1 MGKVILFSPV
11 GGTDPVSNSN
21 GHDGALIHCCRVY
34 KPDEVYMYMSKYALE
49 MESEDNRYTYCL
61 IKLYESLGKP
71 LNYKMIER
79 PDLVEVQEF
88 DFFYDDFKAEIQEI
102 LRTMSEG
109 DTLLLNTSSGTPAM
123 KSALVVLA
131 TLGDIDGRLIQ
142 VTTPDRAINKHD
154 HDNYDVQFLWE
165 YNPDNSDEFVN
176 RCKDISCPSIV
187 RLKNEE
193 LIRQFLDSY
202 DYSAALNAAQ
212 NMNSEDTKNYIH
224 LLEFANYRS
233 QLDYTSMSKVVEMS
247 EVKAML
253 PVLTSKYR
261 NTVEYALSLFIKAK
275 QGNYADFLRGLTPL
289 ILELFILA
297 LEKQY
302 GFNSR
307 DYCFKDKYSGGY
319 RWDMKKLKSNTQ
331 TSEWVDIWNN
341 EFPNGFREGFIVS
354 RDLLFVIRKK
364 CNSSIV
370 GKAELLR
377 EVEEN
382 ARNSAAHEI
391 GMVTADTIRKM
402 TGHSYSEII
411 GAIKSM
417 FKFADVVADE
427 SKWDSYEH
435 MNEAIIQRIGSLS

>member
-1 MGKVILFSPV
+1 MGKIILFSPV

-34 KPDEVYMYMSKYALE
+34 KPDEVYMYMSKYALD

-61 IKLYESLGKP
+61 KKLYESLGKT
-71 LNYKMIER
+71 LNYEMIER

-88 DFFYDDFKAEIQEI
+88 DFFYDDFKSEIQKISEP
-102 LRTMSEG
+102 MSEG
-109 DTLLLNTSSGTPAM
+109 DILLLNTSSGTPAM

-131 TLGDIDGRLIQ
+131 TLGDINGRLIQ
-142 VTTPDRAINKHD
+142 VTTPDKAINKHD

-165 YNPDNSDEFVN
+165 YNPDNSDGFIN

-193 LIRQFLDSY
+193 LIRQFVESY
-202 DYSAALNAAQ
+202 DYNAALNVAQ
-212 NMNSEDTKNYIH
+212 NMNTEDTKNYIQ
-224 LLEFANYRS
+224 LLEFANNRS
-233 QLDYTSMSKVVEMS
+233 QLDYTSMSKVVEAS
-247 EVKAML
+247 ELKAML
-253 PVLTSKYR
+253 PLLTSKYR

-275 QGNYADFLRGLTPL
+275 QENYADFLRGLTPL
-289 ILELFILA
+289 ILELFILV

-302 GFNSR
+302 GFSAR

-319 RWDMKKLKSNTQ
+319 KWDMKKLKANAQ
-331 TSEWVDIWNN
+331 TSEWVDIWNS

-364 CNSSIV
+364 CSSSIV

-391 GMVTADTIRKM
+391 GMVTSDTIQKM

-411 GAIKSM
+411 VAIKAM
-417 FKFADVVADE
+417 FKFAGVITDD
-427 SKWDSYEH
+427 SKWDSYED
-435 MNEAIIQRIGSLS
+435 MNETIIQRIGLLP

>member
-1 MGKVILFSPV
+1 
-11 GGTDPVSNSN
+11 
-21 GHDGALIHCCRVY
+21 
-34 KPDEVYMYMSKYALE
+34 
-49 MESEDNRYTYCL
+49 
-61 IKLYESLGKP
+61 
-71 LNYKMIER
+71 
-79 PDLVEVQEF
+79 
-88 DFFYDDFKAEIQEI
+88 
-102 LRTMSEG
+102 
-109 DTLLLNTSSGTPAM
+109 
-123 KSALVVLA
+123 
-131 TLGDIDGRLIQ
+131 
-142 VTTPDRAINKHD
+142 
-154 HDNYDVQFLWE
+154 
-165 YNPDNSDEFVN
+165 
-176 RCKDISCPSIV
+176 
-187 RLKNEE
+187 
-193 LIRQFLDSY
+193 
-202 DYSAALNAAQ
+202 
-212 NMNSEDTKNYIH
+212 
-224 LLEFANYRS
+224 
-233 QLDYTSMSKVVEMS
+233 
-247 EVKAML
+247 ML

-302 GFNSR
+302 GFNAR

-354 RDLLFVIRKK
+354 RDLLFIIRKK

-370 GKAELLR
+370 EKSELLR

-435 MNEAIIQRIGSLS
+435 MNEAIIQKIGSLS

>member
-1 MGKVILFSPV
+1 
-11 GGTDPVSNSN
+11 
-21 GHDGALIHCCRVY
+21 
-34 KPDEVYMYMSKYALE
+34 MSKYALD
-49 MESEDNRYTYCL
+49 MESEDSRYTFCL
-61 IKLYESLGKP
+61 TKLYESTGKP

-88 DFFYDDFKAEIQEI
+88 DFFYDDFKAEIQKI

-302 GFNSR
+302 GFNAR

-319 RWDMKKLKSNTQ
+319 KWDMKKLRANTQ

-354 RDLLFVIRKK
+354 RDLLLIIRKK

-370 GKAELLR
+370 EKSELLR

-435 MNEAIIQRIGSLS
+435 MNEAIIQKIGSLS

>member
-1 MGKVILFSPV
+1 MGRIILFSPV

-34 KPDEVYMYMSKYALE
+34 KPDEVYMYMSKYALD

-61 IKLYESLGKP
+61 TKLNELIGKP

-88 DFFYDDFKAEIQEI
+88 DFFYDDFKAEIQKI

-109 DTLLLNTSSGTPAM
+109 DILLLNTSSGTPAM

-302 GFNSR
+302 GFNAR

-354 RDLLFVIRKK
+354 RDLLFIIRKK
-364 CNSSIV
+364 CNSLIV
-370 GKAELLR
+370 EKSELLR

-435 MNEAIIQRIGSLS
+435 MNEAIIQKIGSLS